1 VLRSP
6 VVQFGLSGLLAILI
20 VALVAALLVR
30 HEATDEALRDAE
42 TTTQTAGNGIIAPA
56 LTPAFIAGQPA
67 ALRRMNDIVHRRVL
81 REPVVRVKIWR
92 GDGTILYSDEPR
104 LIGKRYLLG
113 DEEQEARRRRSIDA
127 EVSNLRRPENRF
139 ERRFHSLREVYM
151 GITPVGGGSP
161 VLFEEYLRD
170 SSIARS
176 RSRIFREFAPIFGG
190 AFVLLALV
198 QMPLAASLG
207 RRLRSGQREREEL
220 LRQAITASETERRR
234 IARDLHDGVVQDL
247 AAVSYTLSSAGAG
260 LADGSNA
267 GAAEPGRPRAAIDD
281 AGATVRQSI
290 RQLRSLVLEL
300 YPPSL
305 HRQGLHRA
313 ILDVLTGFEQSG
325 VETSLEFDDAVR
337 LDEAREALIYRA
349 AQEALR
355 NVAAHANATYVRVSV
370 TADGGS
376 AVLCVEDNGDG
387 FDPIDDDRPR
397 FGLTMLEDVA
407 THSGGELELTSRR
420 GEGTTVRLTVPQ
432 QAT

>member
-6 VVQFGLSGLLAILI
+6 VVQFGLSGLLAVLI
-20 VALVAALLVR
+20 VALAAALLVR

-56 LTPAFIAGQPA
+56 LTPAFIAGQPS

-92 GDGTILYSDEPR
+92 GNGTILYSDEPR
-104 LIGKRYLLG
+104 LIGKRYPLG
-113 DEEQEARRRRSIDA
+113 DDEQNARRRRSIDA
-127 EVSNLRRPENRF
+127 EVSDLQRPENRF

-176 RSRIFREFAPIFGG
+176 RSRIFSEFAPIFGG

-207 RRLRSGQREREEL
+207 RRLRRGQREREEL

-247 AAVSYTLSSAGAG
+247 AAVSYTLSSAGAVI
-260 LADGSNA
+260 ADGSHA

-370 TADGGS
+370 TAAGGS
-376 AVLCVEDNGDG
+376 AVLCVQDNGDG
-387 FDPIDDDRPR
+387 FDPVEDDRPR

-407 THSGGELELTSRR
+407 THSGGQLELTSRR
-420 GEGTTVRLTVPQ
+420 GEGTTVRLTVPR